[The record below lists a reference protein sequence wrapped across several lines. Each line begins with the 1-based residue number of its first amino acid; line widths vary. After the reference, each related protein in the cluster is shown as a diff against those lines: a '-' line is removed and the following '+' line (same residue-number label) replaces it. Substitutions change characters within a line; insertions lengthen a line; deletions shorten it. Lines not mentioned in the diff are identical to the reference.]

1 MSIAAPETTS
11 DTAEMQ
17 NRTQT
22 EGKSRSAS
30 GTTMGGLPET
40 ADEPPFRITR
50 ASHFTLRVRDLE
62 ASRRFYCDVVGL
74 VVSDADADT
83 LYLRGVEESAH
94 HSLTLKRA
102 ASPSCERVGL
112 RVQTEADLERAA
124 AWFSDRGLPAAYV
137 SRPYQ
142 GATLH
147 VADPAGIPL
156 ELCASMDQQPR
167 RLADLAQHRGGAALR
182 LDHYQISV
190 PDTAT
195 DVAFYAELGF
205 RVSDYIQD
213 DATGDLIA
221 TFLHRKSNPH
231 DLVLTRR
238 GGPLFHHVGYIVAEL
253 SHIFQAC
260 DSAGALGMGEAVER
274 GPGRH
279 GLAHA
284 LFVYLRDPDGHRIEL
299 LLPPIQSGD
308 TDVAPTRWSASN
320 GFAAIAWG
328 LPAQRSWF
336 EEATLFEGVPV
347 TRPPTIRTPATLEDY
362 LARRT
367 PTAAAS

>member
-1 MSIAAPETTS
+1 MNISTPATNLKTS
-11 DTAEMQ
+11 MTPGERQAD
-17 NRTQT
+17 
-22 EGKSRSAS
+22 
-30 GTTMGGLPET
+30 GTTGMRGLPET
-40 ADEPPFRITR
+40 ADPPPFRITR
-50 ASHFTLRVRDLE
+50 ASHFTLRVRDLD
-62 ASRRFYCDVVGL
+62 ASRRFYCEVIGL
-74 VVSDADADT
+74 IVSDEDADT
-83 LYLRGVEESAH
+83 IYLRGIEESAH
-94 HSLTLKRA
+94 HSLTLKRSS
-102 ASPSCERVGL
+102 SPSCERVGL

-124 AWFSDRGLPAAYV
+124 SWFSDRGLQAAFV
-137 SRPYQ
+137 DRPYQ

-156 ELCASMDQQPR
+156 ELCATMDQQPR

-213 DATGDLIA
+213 DASGDLVA

-260 DSAGALGMGEAVER
+260 DSAGALGWGEAVER

-284 LFVYLRDPDGHRIEL
+284 LYVYLRDPDGHRIEL

-308 TDVAPTRWSASN
+308 ADVAPVRWSASN

-336 EEATLFEGVPV
+336 EEATVFEGVTV
-347 TRPPTIRTPATLEDY
+347 TEPPTRRPPMTLEDY
-362 LARRT
+362 LARRV
-367 PTAAAS
+367 PGATA